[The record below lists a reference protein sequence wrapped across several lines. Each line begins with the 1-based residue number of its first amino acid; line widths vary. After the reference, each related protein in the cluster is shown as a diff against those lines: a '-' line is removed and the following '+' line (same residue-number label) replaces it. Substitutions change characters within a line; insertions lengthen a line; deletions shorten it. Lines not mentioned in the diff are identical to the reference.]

1 MIFTDV
7 YTNEDNRIY
16 GRICYFYVNIYKTF
30 IFSLPAHPFQS
41 IQKALRNCGSTVILN
56 KFGFFSFILMFNFF
70 IAFHLVMCYNINYET
85 ICSEAD
91 VMAESNEMYKK
102 KTADKNNRPQFPK
115 RAVITGGMPYGN
127 KTLHFGHVGGV
138 FVFADVYARF
148 LRDRIGKENVI
159 FVSGTDCYGSPIAE
173 GYRKACAEQGFT
185 GTIRDYVQRNHDA
198 QKKTLDDYDI
208 SLDLFGASA
217 LGDTAEW
224 HNKVSDA
231 FIRKLYEMGHL
242 KKISTAQFYDEK
254 AGMFLNGRQVIG
266 KCPVQGCQSEKGY
279 ADECDLGHQY
289 NPINL
294 IDPKSTLTGET
305 PVMKDV
311 VNWYFKLPDYN
322 DLLKEMASEM
332 EKQDN
337 IRPVVTKTVKEFLEP
352 PVIYIMNDYMDT
364 YKELAPQMAEHEL
377 IVEPKKTSFTIVF
390 KELSQRDDACKL
402 LNEHHV
408 RFREGKTLVPF
419 RLTGN
424 IEWGVPAP
432 ELEGEKGLTVWVWPE
447 SLWAPISFTVAYL
460 ASQGRDTEEWRK
472 YWCDPDAKVYQFIG
486 QDNIYF
492 YCVAQTAMW
501 MSFQGEKLE
510 DMSPTDTN
518 GHLTM
523 PVPVANHHILFLD
536 KKASSSGS
544 VKPPMAADLLNYYT
558 AEQLRMH
565 WLGLGLGM
573 RSVSFQPKP
582 LNPNAKPED
591 SDPVTKEGF
600 LLSNVFNRVIRTC
613 FYDVQKYYD
622 GVMPVGEVS
631 ESVIADSE
639 KAILEYERFMYKTE
653 FHQVTY
659 VLDSY
664 IRKAS
669 KYMAKAKSEA
679 DKSDD
684 DALRR
689 RYLIDTFHM
698 IKTAAVLLHPLAPKG
713 TEMVRDYM
721 NLDESVWSWDHIFD
735 TLRTICGGD
744 RKLKFLEPKVDFFKR
759 HPSQFKT
766 E

>member
-1 MIFTDV
+1 MADK
-7 YTNEDNRIY
+7 NEN
-16 GRICYFYVNIYKTF
+16 
-30 IFSLPAHPFQS
+30 
-41 IQKALRNCGSTVILN
+41 
-56 KFGFFSFILMFNFF
+56 
-70 IAFHLVMCYNINYET
+70 
-85 ICSEAD
+85 
-91 VMAESNEMYKK
+91 MYKK
-102 KTADKNNRPQFPK
+102 KNAVSRDNRPQFPK

-148 LRDRIGKENVI
+148 LRDRIGKDNVI

-173 GYRKACAEQGFT
+173 GYRKASEHGFE

-198 QKKTLDDYDI
+198 QKKTLEDYDI
-208 SLDLFGASA
+208 SLDLFGASG

-254 AGMFLNGRQVIG
+254 AGMFLNGRQVVG

-289 NPINL
+289 NPVNL
-294 IDPKSTLTGET
+294 IDPKSTITGET

-322 DLLKEMASEM
+322 SLLKDMVADM

-337 IRPVVTKTVKEFLEP
+337 VRPVVTKTIKEFLET
-352 PVIYIMNDYMDT
+352 PVIYIMNDFMDV
-364 YKELAPQMAEHEL
+364 YKELAPQMAEHQL
-377 IVEPKKTSFTIVF
+377 IEEPKKTSFTIAF
-390 KELSQRDDACKL
+390 KELSERDEACRL
-402 LNEHHV
+402 LNERHV

-432 ELEGEKGLTVWVWPE
+432 ELEDEKGLTVWVWPE
-447 SLWAPISFTVAYL
+447 SLWAPISFTIAYL
-460 ASQGRDTEEWRK
+460 ASKGRDTEEWRK
-472 YWCDPDAKVYQFIG
+472 FWCDPEAKVYQFIG

-492 YCVAQTAMW
+492 YGIAEPAMW
-501 MSFQGEKLE
+501 MAFQNDSLDK
-510 DMSPTDTN
+510 MSPSET
-518 GHLTM
+518 GEHLTM
-523 PVPVANHHILFLD
+523 PVLVANHHILFLD

-544 VKPPMAADLLNYYT
+544 VKPPMAAELLDYYT

-582 LNPNAKPED
+582 LNPTAKEED

-622 GVMPVGEVS
+622 SVMPLGSVS
-631 ESVIADSE
+631 EDIMAESE
-639 KAILEYERFMYKTE
+639 KAVLEYERFMYKTE

-669 KYMAKAKSEA
+669 KYMAKAKNEA

-684 DALRR
+684 DTARR
-689 RYLIDTFHM
+689 QYIIDTFHM
-698 IKTAAVLLHPLAPKG
+698 IKTAAVLLHPLAPRG

-721 NLDESVWSWDHIFD
+721 NLDESLWSWDNIFG
-735 TLRTICGGD
+735 TLSEMLGTEGH
-744 RKLKFLEPKVDFFKR
+744 KLKFLEPKVDFFTR
-759 HPSQFKT
+759 HPSQFKS